1 MEPYFIITKGEHK
14 FLRERHYE
22 NINDLGVTV
31 LSLANLREID
41 IQDPEDIQL
50 ALEKVRENYSAS
62 FFFIM
67 RKFDYFQKG
76 QHYRTKVGI
85 FDKLSKC
92 LLGPE
97 NEFLVLEHKQ
107 IEKKVTIFERV
118 ALIPIFFELQII
130 FIRDLYYL
138 FIYLFFKT

>member
-1 MEPYFIITKGEHK
+1 M
-14 FLRERHYE
+14 RERHYE

-107 IEKKVTIFERV
+107 IEKKVTIFVEV
-118 ALIPIFFELQII
+118 ALIPIFFLNYK
-130 FIRDLYYL
+130 LYL
-138 FIYLFFKT
+138 FGIYDIYLFFKT